1 MKERTMRNTFY
12 CFTIAVF
19 LLTTAGCASVASKS
33 PSYYVSEEYFKEV
46 AKEEK
51 ADVIDSYFGVLR
63 HLSKNEY
70 KEAIKSATS
79 GINNIPRYKSV
90 FTFFYAMRGYSY
102 IMLYDLDNG
111 MEDIKNL
118 ENLDK
123 KSTYVPCLYTYYYM
137 SYAPFDSDP
146 DLYFMKALEYLK
158 LWRETKPKNYFETF
172 LYDTKRISE
181 IERTIKEGMK

>member
-1 MKERTMRNTFY
+1 
-12 CFTIAVF
+12 
-19 LLTTAGCASVASKS
+19 VANEEKVDVMD
-33 PSYYVSEEYFKEV
+33 SYY
-46 AKEEK
+46 
-51 ADVIDSYFGVLR
+51 GVLR

-70 KEAIKSATS
+70 KDAIKYASS
-79 GINNIPRYKSV
+79 GINGIPRYKSV

-102 IMLYDLDNG
+102 IMLYDLDKG

-118 ENLDK
+118 ENIDK

-146 DLYFMKALEYLK
+146 DLYFTKALEYLK

-181 IERTIKEGMK
+181 IEKTIRAGMNK